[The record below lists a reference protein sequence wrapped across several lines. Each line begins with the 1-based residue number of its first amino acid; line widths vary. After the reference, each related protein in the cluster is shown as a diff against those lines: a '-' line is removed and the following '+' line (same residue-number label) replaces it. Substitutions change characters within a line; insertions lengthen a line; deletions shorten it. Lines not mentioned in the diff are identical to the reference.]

1 MLVETQVWESLT
13 GWIVGERRLR
23 KVFLGKEWAHALPA
37 GVTKKVTLAL
47 LKNQA
52 IFFP

>member
-13 GWIVGERRLR
+13 GWIVGERKLR
-23 KVFLGKEWAHALPA
+23 KVFLGKGWAYAVRA

-47 LKNQA
+47 LKN
-52 IFFP
+52 